1 MWDYPC
7 IPYKM
12 VLDYLEIDENIIAT
26 CHFSNLCAP
35 QLFSS
40 LPSWSLL
47 AIIYLMKN
55 LHTDFS
61 FNSLSDNLGIE
72 ETGF

>member
-26 CHFSNLCAP
+26 
-35 QLFSS
+35 
-40 LPSWSLL
+40 
-47 AIIYLMKN
+47 
-55 LHTDFS
+55 